1 MKGIMMTGFFQNFSD
16 AFYKAVI
23 KDQRYLAY
31 LDGLKI
37 TILISIFAILIGIAI
52 GLLVAVVKVSAVQR
66 KELWIF
72 NKSVT
77 FTLRSFRGTPV
88 YGTAVDYL

>member
-1 MKGIMMTGFFQNFSD
+1 MKGIMMTGFFQNFLGC
-16 AFYKAVI
+16 FYKAVI

-52 GLLVAVVKVSAVQR
+52 GL
-66 KELWIF
+66 
-72 NKSVT
+72 
-77 FTLRSFRGTPV
+77 
-88 YGTAVDYL
+88 

>member
-37 TILISIFAILIGIAI
+37 TILISILCDSDRNCDRTFSG
-52 GLLVAVVKVSAVQR
+52 SS
-66 KELWIF
+66 
-72 NKSVT
+72 KSKCCT
-77 FTLRSFRGTPV
+77 EKRALDF
-88 YGTAVDYL
+88 

>member
-52 GLLVAVVKVSAVQR
+52 GS
-66 KELWIF
+66 F
-72 NKSVT
+72 SGSSKSKCCT
-77 FTLRSFRGTPV
+77 EKRAGFLIN
-88 YGTAVDYL
+88 L

>member
-52 GLLVAVVKVSAVQR
+52 GLLVAVVKVVLYREKSFGF
-66 KELWIF
+66 LI
-72 NKSVT
+72 KSVT
-77 FTLRSFRGTPV
+77 FTLRSFEAHRLW
-88 YGTAVDYL
+88 YSC